1 MERMTRLRSVVREHN
16 IYRWAANLIAAVS
29 EIRVELPAEGAKGQP
44 A

>member
-1 MERMTRLRSVVREHN
+1 LVKQQN

-29 EIRVELPAEGAKGQP
+29 EIRVESPEGVKGQP